1 MKLIHF
7 FVLAW
12 ALVLAGCL
20 DWQGSYT
27 AAARDECREI
37 INADERLEC
46 MRWVAENDSA
56 RRAERRR
63 EASRDETQDAVAPA
77 GPQASFP

>member
-1 MKLIHF
+1 MKPTQIFSL
-7 FVLAW
+7 VS
-12 ALVLAGCL
+12 ALLLSGCL

-27 AAARDECREI
+27 AAARDQCREI

-46 MRWVAENDSA
+46 MRWVAENDTA

-63 EASRDETQDAVAPA
+63 EASSDEKQDVVDPT